1 MSKLSD
7 QLLKQI
13 RFISDAGN
21 AFMSKRQKLTGQQ
34 RVLAV
39 LRLEDGLTQGYL
51 ADILG
56 LSPSSLAELLK
67 KLENSGAINRIEDEQ
82 DKRIKMVFLTAEGK
96 KQAEASAQAADTIV
110 SEYFFDGLTEAEMS
124 ELATLLQKIMDGWS
138 DEMKQKA
145 EAFVDPFDRLAAVQN
160 MKAAFKE
167 RFGQEWSEMDA
178 AEMNKFRRQMKKK
191 MREMSFE
198 DFEQMRNFRGGFGDF
213 GFGGGPR
220 GGRGVHHGG
229 RNFHENHQPKTS
241 EQQEAWFDF
250 WQNKF
255 GGMKPK
261 QENHDDSNQDD
272 DWQDF

>member
-67 KLENSGAINRIEDEQ
+67 KLENSGAIMRLEDEQ
-82 DKRIKMVFLTAEGK
+82 DKRVKKVFLTEAGK
-96 KQAEASAQAADTIV
+96 KQAEASAQAADTV
-110 SEYFFDGLTEAEMS
+110 ESEHFFDGLTEEEMT
-124 ELATLLQKIMDGWS
+124 ELADLLQKIKAGWN
-138 DEMKQKA
+138 DDLKQKS
-145 EAFVDPFDRLAAVQN
+145 EAFIDPFDRLAAIQD
-160 MKAAFKE
+160 MQEAFKE
-167 RFGQEWSEMDA
+167 RFGQEWSEMDGA
-178 AEMNKFRRQMKKK
+178 DMKKLRREMKKK

-198 DFEQMRNFRGGFGDF
+198 DFEQMRNFRGGFGRF
-213 GFGGGPR
+213 GFGGPMGNR
-220 GGRGVHHGG
+220 GERHGE
-229 RNFHENHQPKTS
+229 RNFHENHRHATN
-241 EQQEAWFDF
+241 QQEAWFDF

-261 QENHDDSNQDD
+261 QENHEDSDQDE
-272 DWQDF
+272 WKDF

>member
-67 KLENSGAINRIEDEQ
+67 KLENSGAIKRVEDEQ

-96 KQAEASAQAADTIV
+96 KQAEASAQAADTIE
-110 SEYFFDGLTEAEMS
+110 SEHFFDGLTEAEMS

-178 AEMNKFRRQMKKK
+178 TEMNKFRRQMKKK

-198 DFEQMRNFRGGFGDF
+198 DFEQMRNFRGGFGGF
-213 GFGGGPR
+213 GFGSGPR
-220 GGRGVHHGG
+220 GGRDMHRGG
-229 RNFHENHQPKTS
+229 RNFHGNHQHKNS

-255 GGMKPK
+255 AGMKPK

>member
-1 MSKLSD
+1 MNTFSD

-67 KLENSGAINRIEDEQ
+67 KLENSGAIKRIEDEQ
-82 DKRIKMVFLTAEGK
+82 DKRIKKVFLTEVGK
-96 KQAEASAQAADTIV
+96 KQAEASAQTAQT
-110 SEYFFDGLTEAEMS
+110 SESAHFFDGLTEEEMT
-124 ELATLLQKIMDGWS
+124 ELADLLQKIKDGWN
-138 DEMKQKA
+138 DDMKQKA
-145 EAFVDPFDRLAAVQN
+145 EAFVDPFDRLAAIQN
-160 MKAAFKE
+160 MQEVFKE
-167 RFGQEWSEMDA
+167 QFGQEWAEMDA
-178 AEMNKFRRQMKKK
+178 ADMNKLRREMQKK

-198 DFEQMRNFRGGFGDF
+198 DLEQMRNFRGGFGGF
-213 GFGGGPR
+213 GGFGGGPR
-220 GGRGVHHGG
+220 GGRGSRHGG
-229 RNFHENHQPKTS
+229 RNFHENHPHATK

-250 WQNKF
+250 WKNKF
-255 GGMKPK
+255 GGLKP
-261 QENHDDSNQDD
+261 NHGKEDQQD
-272 DWQDF
+272 QDEWKDF

>member
-67 KLENSGAINRIEDEQ
+67 KLENSGAIKRVEDEQ

-96 KQAEASAQAADTIV
+96 KQAEASAQAADTIE
-110 SEYFFDGLTEAEMS
+110 SECFFDGLTEAEMS

-138 DEMKQKA
+138 EEMKQKA

-198 DFEQMRNFRGGFGDF
+198 DFEQMRNFRGGFGGF

-229 RNFHENHQPKTS
+229 RNFHENHQHKTS